1 MVEQFDFCPQSVPK
15 AFSVAA
21 TVILGLAIVL
31 GGVSVGLPEFLRV
44 EPTIRNDTSGLN
56 DSFNFGYSQLCYDST
71 GCEQLPTV
79 ADGDEVFNRL
89 TNLRLSAYGLHL
101 CALSLSGLVLIGCIV
116 VLALWFPHGN
126 DNWPFRLSRLILGIV
141 LMLSGRLFEH

>member
-1 MVEQFDFCPQSVPK
+1 EVLVWIMNSPAVDQFDFCPQSVPK

-56 DSFNFGYSQLCYDST
+56 DSFNLGYSQLCYDNS
-71 GCEQLPTV
+71 E
-79 ADGDEVFNRL
+79 
-89 TNLRLSAYGLHL
+89 
-101 CALSLSGLVLIGCIV
+101 LIGRDLVIECFQLLKQRLAV
-116 VLALWFPHGN
+116 NSYPWLQMETRCLTALPVSVL
-126 DNWPFRLSRLILGIV
+126 
-141 LMLSGRLFEH
+141 